1 MSLRSMASLRAGLR
15 RHTPR
20 LGRRSL
26 AASAG
31 AGLLLVLLYV
41 LIVLEAGNLPDAMG
55 DVGPLSRALVHTF
68 GSAAPFVL
76 LYVEESGIPMIIPGD
91 FVVMWVGHH
100 VPHNLFAWTGAW
112 LGLTAAVV
120 LGSSNLYF
128 VSRKWGRTLIDR
140 QVGRMLHLTPDKMAK
155 AESWFIR
162 WGAWALIFGR
172 HVFGLRVPLTVAAG
186 IFKLPYPIFALS
198 VAVSS
203 SVWIAMFLVLGI
215 AFGGRVAHL
224 LHLYR
229 QAAMPLGLA
238 LLAAAVLFVVYR
250 WNTTRE
256 RPINAYSEMRSGQ

>member
-1 MSLRSMASLRAGLR
+1 MDLRSLASLRAGIR
-15 RHTPR
+15 RRTPR
-20 LGRRSL
+20 LGRRAL

-31 AGLLLVLLYV
+31 AGLLLLLLYV
-41 LIVLEAGNLPDAMG
+41 LIVLEAGDLPDFLG
-55 DVGPLSRALVHTF
+55 DVGPTTRGLVRTF

-100 VPHNLFAWTGAW
+100 VPHNLFAWIGAW

-128 VSRKWGRTLIDR
+128 VSRKWGRNLVDR
-140 QVGRMLHLTPDKMAK
+140 QLGRMLHLTPDKMAR
-155 AESWFIR
+155 AESWFTR

-203 SVWIAMFLVLGI
+203 SAWIAIFLFLGI
-215 AFGGRVAHL
+215 AFGRRVAHIF
-224 LHLYR
+224 HVYR
-229 QAAMPLGLA
+229 QAAMPLGLV
-238 LLAAAVLFVVYR
+238 LLAVAVLFVAYR
-250 WNTTRE
+250 WNMTRE
-256 RPINAYSEMRSGQ
+256 RSI